1 MNLPSRFRTVTVLLA
16 SALAVYVG
24 LLNLSER
31 VNWKLPADGVEWKQ
45 VAGQGVIANRVL
57 GPTGEISVHPGDRL
71 VEIND
76 IVIKSLDDYNNV
88 LELYSQPPFA
98 DSPTRYTLERDDSH
112 LVLPVQIHLESQ
124 ISLTD
129 YLLIAV
135 AFIYLATGLFI
146 YLRNGRAAAAFH
158 FYLLCLVA
166 FILFLFRHSGAATP
180 FDIVVYWASATA
192 FLLLPPLFLH
202 FCCYFPEPLAALR
215 RLRIAKPALYFP
227 FVLLMAAHLSWFTKR
242 LSGLGLPR
250 NHDTELLID
259 RVHLLHFIVYFVAGA
274 LVLTYVR
281 RHADSAVQRQQMKW
295 LTYGTVGG
303 TLPFVILYAI
313 PYLFGAHPL
322 TFMNASVL
330 GLGLIPIS
338 FGYAI
343 TRFRLMDVDLIVKR
357 GAAYLL
363 ASSALLGLYMLI
375 ALLVGRAASSLSPES
390 GFFLFAVSALV
401 VAFLFAPL
409 RNRIQEQIDRFFYKE
424 GYGYRQSMAEFGRT
438 LASEIDLG
446 RLTEKIRTRVCMSLD
461 LPRVDLFLKD
471 PAAPSIYRRIDTDA
485 DGGATFKLT
494 VPDCVFADFDRELNP
509 FFVCPPN
516 EDINA
521 LRSEL
526 ERQRLHY
533 IQPLRVHGR
542 LLGFLAFGRKGN
554 GELLTT
560 EDLDLVAGLANYA
573 AIAIDNALLY
583 RSLEHKAT
591 ELEHLKLYSE
601 NVIESLVAGVVV
613 VNPEGEI
620 TVWNNA
626 LQSMTGIERD
636 QAVGRKLGEVLPT
649 DLVESVR
656 NALAGPGWTIQ
667 ETAHLHKISLTGK
680 DRTPRLVNISLAPF
694 FLQEGIN
701 TGTLLLLDDVT
712 EKVRLEG
719 QLLQAEKL
727 SSIGLFAAGVAHEV
741 NTPLA
746 GISSYAQMLLQEAP
760 EGSSQHE
767 MLKKIERQSFRA
779 SNIVNNLLR
788 FARVS
793 DTELQAV
800 NVNSLMVDAL
810 SLVEHSFKKTHID
823 ISLELDPALPPT
835 LGNGGRLQQVFMNL
849 FLNAKDAMPDGGRL
863 RIRSYRQDSRLVV
876 EVQDTGNGISDEDIK
891 RIYDPFFTTK
901 AVGKGT
907 GLGLSVSYGIIQE
920 HSGQIS
926 VESHPG
932 KGTTFTLQLPL
943 RRLN

>member
-31 VNWKLPADGVEWKQ
+31 VNWKLPADGIEWKQ
-45 VAGQGVIANRVL
+45 IAGQGVIAAEVL
-57 GPTGEISVHPGDRL
+57 GRTGEVPIRPGDRL
-71 VEIND
+71 IEIND
-76 IVIKSLDDYNNV
+76 IIVKSLDDYNNV
-88 LELYSQPPFA
+88 LELYSQAPFA
-98 DSPTRYTLERDDSH
+98 DSPLRYSILRGDAH
-112 LVLPVQIHLESQ
+112 LVVPVQIRLESQ

-158 FYLLCLVA
+158 FFLLCLVA
-166 FILFLFRHSGAATP
+166 FILFLFRHSGSASP

-202 FCCYFPEPLAALR
+202 FCCYFPEPIVALR
-215 RLRIAKPALYFP
+215 RSKIVKPAFYFP
-227 FVLLMAAHLSWFTKR
+227 FILLMATHLAWFTKR
-242 LSGLGLPR
+242 LSGIGLPR
-250 NHDTELLID
+250 NHEIESLLD

-274 LVLTYVR
+274 LVLVYLR
-281 RHADSAVQRQQMKW
+281 RQADSAIQRQQMKW

-343 TRFRLMDVDLIVKR
+343 IRFRLMDVDLIVKR

-375 ALLVGRAASSLSPES
+375 ALLVGRAAWSLSPES
-390 GFFLFAVSALV
+390 GFFLFAVSALL

-409 RNRIQEQIDRFFYKE
+409 KNRIQEQIDRFFYKE

-461 LPRVDLFLKD
+461 LPRVDVFLKE
-471 PAAPSIYRRIDTDA
+471 PASQSVYRRIDGGTDNIP
-485 DGGATFKLT
+485 FKLT

-509 FFVCPPN
+509 LFVCPPN
-516 EDINA
+516 EQVSR
-521 LRSEL
+521 LRDEL

-542 LLGFLAFGRKGN
+542 LLGFLAFGRKDN

-583 RSLEHKAT
+583 RSLELKAI

-601 NVIESLVAGVVV
+601 NVIESLVAGVAVV
-613 VNPEGEI
+613 SPEGEV

-626 LQSMTGIERD
+626 LQSMTGIKREK
-636 QAVGRKLGEVLPT
+636 AVGRKASEVLPAEV
-649 DLVESVR
+649 VESVR
-656 NALAGPGWTIQ
+656 NLLSGPGWTIQ
-667 ETAHLHKISLTGK
+667 EPAHLHKVALAGK

-694 FLQEGIN
+694 FLEEGIN

-767 MLKKIERQSFRA
+767 LLKKIERQSFRA

-800 NVNSLMVDAL
+800 NLNSLMVDAL
-810 SLVEHSFKKTHID
+810 SLLEHQFKKTRIE
-823 ISLELDPALPPT
+823 ISLDLDPTLPAT

-863 RIRSYRQDSRLVV
+863 RVRSYRNDSRLIV
-876 EVQDTGNGISDEDIK
+876 EVQDTGNGISAEDIK

-901 AVGKGT
+901 AIGKGT

-926 VESHPG
+926 VESQPG

>member
-1 MNLPSRFRTVTVLLA
+1 MSLPSRFRTITVLMA

-31 VNWKLPADGVEWKQ
+31 INWQLPADGVEWTQ
-45 VAGQGVIANRVL
+45 VADQGVVAKRVL
-57 GPTGEISVHPGDRL
+57 VAAGVPIRAGDRL

-76 IVIKSLDDYNNV
+76 IVVKSLDDYNNV

-98 DSPTRYTLERDDSH
+98 DTPTRYSIERGEAH
-112 LVLPVQIHLESQ
+112 LVVPVQIHLESQ
-124 ISLTD
+124 ISFTD

-135 AFIYLATGLFI
+135 AFIYLATGLLI

-158 FYLLCLVA
+158 FYVMCLVA
-166 FILFLFRHSGAATP
+166 FILFLYRHSGTATP

-202 FCCYFPEPLAALR
+202 FCCYFPEPIPAVS

-227 FVLLMAAHLSWFTKR
+227 FILLLASHFAWFTKR
-242 LSGLGLPR
+242 LSGIGLPR
-250 NHDTELLID
+250 NHETELLLD
-259 RVHLLHFIVYFVAGA
+259 RVHLLHFILYFVAGA
-274 LVLTYVR
+274 LVLVYLR
-281 RHADSAVQRQQMKW
+281 RQADSAVQRQQMKW

-303 TLPFVILYAI
+303 TLPFVVLYAI
-313 PYLFGAHPL
+313 PYLFGAHPF

-363 ASSALLGLYMLI
+363 ASSALLGLYMLV

-390 GFFLFAVSALV
+390 GFFLFAVSALL
-401 VAFLFAPL
+401 VALLFAPL
-409 RNRIQEQIDRFFYKE
+409 KNRIQEQIDRFFYKE

-446 RLTEKIRTRVCMSLD
+446 RLTEKIRTRVCMSID
-461 LPRVDLFLKD
+461 LARVDVFLKE
-471 PAAPSIYRRIDTDA
+471 PAGPGIYRRIDA
-485 DGGATFKLT
+485 DTETAVRLT
-494 VPDCVFADFDRELNP
+494 VPDSVFADFDRELNP
-509 FFVCPPN
+509 LFVCPPD
-516 EDINA
+516 EKINA
-521 LRSEL
+521 LRREL

-554 GELLTT
+554 GELLTS
-560 EDLDLVAGLANYA
+560 EDLELVAGLANYA

-583 RSLEHKAT
+583 RSLELKAT

-636 QAVGRKLGEVLPT
+636 EAVGRKLSDVLPAEV
-649 DLVESVR
+649 VESVR
-656 NALAGPGWTIQ
+656 NVLAGPGWTTQ
-667 ETAHLHKISLTGK
+667 ETGHLHKVSLACK
-680 DRTPRLVNISLAPF
+680 DRTPKLVNISLAPF

-701 TGTLLLLDDVT
+701 TGTLLLFDDVT

-746 GISSYAQMLLQEAP
+746 GISSYAQMLLQDAP

-767 MLKKIERQSFRA
+767 LLKKIERQSFRA

-800 NVNSLMVDAL
+800 NLNSLMVDAL
-810 SLVEHSFKKTHID
+810 SLVEHQFKKTHID
-823 ISLELDPALPPT
+823 ISLDLDPTLPPT

-849 FLNAKDAMPDGGRL
+849 FLNAKDAMPEGGRL
-863 RIRSYRQDSRLVV
+863 RIRSFREDSRLIV
-876 EVQDTGNGISDEDIK
+876 EVQDSGNGISAEDVK

-926 VESHPG
+926 VESQPG
-932 KGTTFTLQLPL
+932 KGTTFTLQLP
-943 RRLN
+943 

>member
-1 MNLPSRFRTVTVLLA
+1 
-16 SALAVYVG
+16 
-24 LLNLSER
+24 
-31 VNWKLPADGVEWKQ
+31 
-45 VAGQGVIANRVL
+45 
-57 GPTGEISVHPGDRL
+57 
-71 VEIND
+71 
-76 IVIKSLDDYNNV
+76 
-88 LELYSQPPFA
+88 
-98 DSPTRYTLERDDSH
+98 
-112 LVLPVQIHLESQ
+112 
-124 ISLTD
+124 
-129 YLLIAV
+129 
-135 AFIYLATGLFI
+135 
-146 YLRNGRAAAAFH
+146 
-158 FYLLCLVA
+158 
-166 FILFLFRHSGAATP
+166 
-180 FDIVVYWASATA
+180 
-192 FLLLPPLFLH
+192 
-202 FCCYFPEPLAALR
+202 
-215 RLRIAKPALYFP
+215 
-227 FVLLMAAHLSWFTKR
+227 
-242 LSGLGLPR
+242 
-250 NHDTELLID
+250 
-259 RVHLLHFIVYFVAGA
+259 
-274 LVLTYVR
+274 
-281 RHADSAVQRQQMKW
+281 
-295 LTYGTVGG
+295 
-303 TLPFVILYAI
+303 
-313 PYLFGAHPL
+313 
-322 TFMNASVL
+322 
-330 GLGLIPIS
+330 
-338 FGYAI
+338 
-343 TRFRLMDVDLIVKR
+343 
-357 GAAYLL
+357 
-363 ASSALLGLYMLI
+363 
-375 ALLVGRAASSLSPES
+375 
-390 GFFLFAVSALV
+390 
-401 VAFLFAPL
+401 
-409 RNRIQEQIDRFFYKE
+409 
-424 GYGYRQSMAEFGRT
+424 
-438 LASEIDLG
+438 
-446 RLTEKIRTRVCMSLD
+446 
-461 LPRVDLFLKD
+461 
-471 PAAPSIYRRIDTDA
+471 
-485 DGGATFKLT
+485 
-494 VPDCVFADFDRELNP
+494 
-509 FFVCPPN
+509 
-516 EDINA
+516 
-521 LRSEL
+521 
-526 ERQRLHY
+526 
-533 IQPLRVHGR
+533 
-542 LLGFLAFGRKGN
+542 
-554 GELLTT
+554 
-560 EDLDLVAGLANYA
+560 
-573 AIAIDNALLY
+573 
-583 RSLEHKAT
+583 
-591 ELEHLKLYSE
+591 
-601 NVIESLVAGVVV
+601 
-613 VNPEGEI
+613 
-620 TVWNNA
+620 
-626 LQSMTGIERD
+626 
-636 QAVGRKLGEVLPT
+636 VLPT

>member
-1 MNLPSRFRTVTVLLA
+1 MNLPSRFRTVTVLFA

-31 VNWKLPADGVEWKQ
+31 INWKLPADGVEWKQ

-57 GPTGEISVHPGDRL
+57 GPTGEIPVRPGDRL
-71 VEIND
+71 IEIND

-98 DSPTRYTLERDDSH
+98 DSPTRYSVDRGDAH
-112 LVLPVQIHLESQ
+112 LVVPVQIHLESQ

-202 FCCYFPEPLAALR
+202 FCCYFPEPIAALKR
-215 RLRIAKPALYFP
+215 SRIAKPALYVP
-227 FVLLMAAHLSWFTKR
+227 FILLLTTHLAWFTKR
-242 LSGLGLPR
+242 LSGIGLPR
-250 NHDTELLID
+250 NHDTELLMD
-259 RVHLLHFIVYFVAGA
+259 QVHLLHFVVYFVAGG
-274 LVLTYVR
+274 LVLIYLR
-281 RHADSAVQRQQMKW
+281 RQADSAVERQQMKW

-322 TFMNASVL
+322 AFMNASVL

-357 GAAYLL
+357 GAAYLI

-375 ALLVGRAASSLSPES
+375 ALLVGRAAWSLSPES
-390 GFFLFAVSALV
+390 GFFLFAVSALL
-401 VAFLFAPL
+401 VALLFAPL
-409 RNRIQEQIDRFFYKE
+409 KNRIQEQIDRFFYKE

-471 PAAPSIYRRIDTDA
+471 PAAPHFYRRIEAGTDS
-485 DGGATFKLT
+485 DVPFRLT

-509 FFVCPPN
+509 FFVCPPD
-516 EDINA
+516 EQVNA
-521 LRSEL
+521 LRAEL

-554 GELLTT
+554 GELLTS
-560 EDLDLVAGLANYA
+560 EDLELVAGLANYA

-583 RSLEHKAT
+583 QSLESKAT

-626 LQSMTGIERD
+626 LQNMTGIDRD
-636 QAVGRKLGEVLPT
+636 EAVGRKLHEVLPAE
-649 DLVESVR
+649 LVESVR
-656 NALAGPGWTIQ
+656 NVLAGPGWTTQ
-667 ETAHLHKISLTGK
+667 ETAHLHKVSLSGK
-680 DRTPRLVNISLAPF
+680 DRTPRMVDISLAPF

-760 EGSSQHE
+760 EGSNQHE
-767 MLKKIERQSFRA
+767 LLKKIERQSFRA

-800 NVNSLMVDAL
+800 NLNSLMVDAI
-810 SLVEHSFKKTHID
+810 SLVEHQFKKTHID
-823 ISLELDPALPPT
+823 ISLELDPTLPPT

-849 FLNAKDAMPDGGRL
+849 FLNARDAMPDGGRL

-876 EVQDTGNGISDEDIK
+876 EVQDTGRGISADDIK

>member
-1 MNLPSRFRTVTVLLA
+1 MNLPIRFRTVTVLLA

-24 LLNLSER
+24 LLNLSDR
-31 VNWKLPADGVEWKQ
+31 ISWKLPVDGIEWRQTKD
-45 VAGQGVIANRVL
+45 QGVVAAEVL
-57 GPTGEISVHPGDRL
+57 GAEQSSAIRPGDKLR
-71 VEIND
+71 EIND
-76 IVIKSLDDYNNV
+76 IVINNIDDYHNV
-88 LELYSQPPFA
+88 LELLSQPPF
-98 DSPTRYTLERDDSH
+98 SGTPTRYSVERGEAM
-112 LVLPVQIHLESQ
+112 LVLPVEIRAESQ
-124 ISLTD
+124 IGFTD

-135 AFIYLATGLFI
+135 AFVYLGTGLFI

-166 FILFLFRHSGAATP
+166 FVLFLFRHSAAATP
-180 FDIVVYWASATA
+180 FDIVIYWCSAAA

-202 FCCYFPEPLAALR
+202 FCCYFPEPVPALR
-215 RLRIAKPALYFP
+215 GSKIAKPAIYLP
-227 FVLLMAAHLSWFTKR
+227 FVILLGSHLAWFTKR
-242 LSGLGLPR
+242 LSGFGLPR
-250 NHDTELLID
+250 NHDTELLFD
-259 RVHLLHFIVYFVAGA
+259 RIHLLHFVAFFVAGA
-274 LVLTYVR
+274 LVLVYLR
-281 RHADSAVQRQQMKW
+281 RNSESTVQRQQMKW

-303 TLPFVILYAI
+303 TLPFVLLYGV
-313 PYLFGAHPL
+313 PYLVGIPTL
-322 TFMNASVL
+322 TFMSASVL
-330 GLGLIPIS
+330 GLALIPVS

-343 TRFRLMDVDLIVKR
+343 TRFRLMDVDLIMKR

-363 ASSALLGLYMLI
+363 TSSALLGLYMLI
-375 ALLVGRAASSLSPES
+375 ALLVGRAAANLSPES
-390 GFFLFAVSALV
+390 GFFFFALAALL
-401 VAFLFAPL
+401 VALLFAPL
-409 RNRIQEQIDRFFYKE
+409 KNRVQEQVDRFFYKE
-424 GYGYRQSMAEFGRT
+424 EYGYRQSMTEFGRT

-446 RLTEKIRTRVCMSLD
+446 RLIQKIRTRVGISLD
-461 LPRVDLFLKD
+461 LPNVDLYLKD
-471 PAAPSIYRRIDTDA
+471 PAAPQSYRLIEPEEKP
-485 DGGATFKLT
+485 GKLRVLN
-494 VPDCVFADFDRELNP
+494 VPECVFADFDRELNP

-516 EDINA
+516 EEINA
-521 LRSEL
+521 LRKEM
-526 ERQRLHY
+526 ERLRLHY

-542 LLGFLAFGRKGN
+542 VLGFLAFGRKAN

-583 RSLEHKAT
+583 RSLQMKAM

-620 TVWNNA
+620 TVWNSA
-626 LQSMTGIERD
+626 LQAMTGIARD
-636 QAVGRKLGEVLPT
+636 EAVGRMLSEVLPPE
-649 DLVESVR
+649 LVAGVR
-656 NALAGPGWTIQ
+656 NVLGPGWTIQ
-667 ETAHLHKISLTGK
+667 ETIHLHKLPLAGK
-680 DRTPRLVNISLAPF
+680 DRNARLVNVSLAPF
-694 FLQEGIN
+694 FLEEGIN
-701 TGTLLLLDDVT
+701 TGTLLLMDDVT

-719 QLLQAEKL
+719 QLLQAERL

-746 GISSYAQMLLQEAP
+746 GISSYTQMLLKEAP
-760 EGSSQHE
+760 DGSSQQE
-767 MLKKIERQSFRA
+767 LLKKIERQSFRA

-800 NVNSLMVDAL
+800 NLNSLMIEAL
-810 SLVEHSFKKTHID
+810 SLVEHQFKRSHID
-823 ISLELDPALPPT
+823 INLHLDPSLPAT

-849 FLNAKDAMPDGGRL
+849 FLNAKDAMPEGGQL
-863 RIRSYRQDSRLVV
+863 RIRSYREDSRLVV
-876 EVQDTGNGISDEDIK
+876 EVQDTGNGIAPEDVK

-901 AVGKGT
+901 EVGKGT

-926 VESHPG
+926 VESQPG

>member
-1 MNLPSRFRTVTVLLA
+1 VSPSA
-16 SALAVYVG
+16 
-24 LLNLSER
+24 
-31 VNWKLPADGVEWKQ
+31 
-45 VAGQGVIANRVL
+45 
-57 GPTGEISVHPGDRL
+57 
-71 VEIND
+71 
-76 IVIKSLDDYNNV
+76 
-88 LELYSQPPFA
+88 
-98 DSPTRYTLERDDSH
+98 
-112 LVLPVQIHLESQ
+112 
-124 ISLTD
+124 
-129 YLLIAV
+129 
-135 AFIYLATGLFI
+135 
-146 YLRNGRAAAAFH
+146 
-158 FYLLCLVA
+158 
-166 FILFLFRHSGAATP
+166 
-180 FDIVVYWASATA
+180 
-192 FLLLPPLFLH
+192 
-202 FCCYFPEPLAALR
+202 
-215 RLRIAKPALYFP
+215 
-227 FVLLMAAHLSWFTKR
+227 
-242 LSGLGLPR
+242 
-250 NHDTELLID
+250 
-259 RVHLLHFIVYFVAGA
+259 
-274 LVLTYVR
+274 
-281 RHADSAVQRQQMKW
+281 
-295 LTYGTVGG
+295 
-303 TLPFVILYAI
+303 
-313 PYLFGAHPL
+313 
-322 TFMNASVL
+322 
-330 GLGLIPIS
+330 
-338 FGYAI
+338 
-343 TRFRLMDVDLIVKR
+343 
-357 GAAYLL
+357 
-363 ASSALLGLYMLI
+363 
-375 ALLVGRAASSLSPES
+375 
-390 GFFLFAVSALV
+390 
-401 VAFLFAPL
+401 
-409 RNRIQEQIDRFFYKE
+409 
-424 GYGYRQSMAEFGRT
+424 
-438 LASEIDLG
+438 
-446 RLTEKIRTRVCMSLD
+446 
-461 LPRVDLFLKD
+461 
-471 PAAPSIYRRIDTDA
+471 YRRIDTEA
-485 DGGATFKLT
+485 DNSPRFTLA

-509 FFVCPPN
+509 LFVCPPD
-516 EDINA
+516 EQINT
-521 LRSEL
+521 LRGEL

-542 LLGFLAFGRKGN
+542 LLGFLAFGRRGN

-560 EDLDLVAGLANYA
+560 EDLELVAGLANYA

-583 RSLEHKAT
+583 RSLELKAT

-626 LQSMTGIERD
+626 LQSMTGIDRD
-636 QAVGRKLGEVLPT
+636 EAVGRKLSEVLAAE
-649 DLVESVR
+649 LVDSVR
-656 NALAGPGWTIQ
+656 NVLAGPGWTIQ
-667 ETAHLHKISLTGK
+667 ETVHIHKISLTGK

-767 MLKKIERQSFRA
+767 LLKKIERQSFRA

-800 NVNSLMVDAL
+800 NLNSLMVDAL
-810 SLVEHSFKKTHID
+810 SLVEHQFKKTHVD
-823 ISLELDPALPPT
+823 ISLELDPTLPPT

-876 EVQDTGNGISDEDIK
+876 EVQDSGNGISAEDIK

-926 VESHPG
+926 VESRPG